1 MALVWNMLNRIR
13 STYREFPSKFWT
25 LVGASFIDGVGSTMI
40 FPFFAL
46 YITHKFDVGMTEAGL
61 LLGIFSVAG
70 FFGGLMGGALTDR
83 IGRKALMLFGLI
95 FSAVSSVSMGL
106 VNVYVVF
113 FPLVIAVGLLSDVAW
128 PAQSAMI
135 ADMLP
140 EDQRPEG
147 YGILRVARNVSWM
160 VGPTVAG
167 LLAAQSYL
175 LLFILDAISSII
187 TAAIIYRLIPETMP
201 ERSPEAKSE
210 SLAQTFRGYLKALA
224 DGSFV
229 SFLFISIIMN
239 LVYIQLYSTF
249 SVYLR
254 DVHGIPTQG
263 YGFLMSM
270 NATLVVLTQFSITRW
285 TKRYPAMIMLALGS
299 AFYLTGFTMFGF
311 VSAYAFFAI
320 GMLLVTVGE
329 MIVMPVAQ
337 ALVARLAP
345 ADMRGRYMATFSLAW
360 TIPAAVGPIAAG
372 VILDNFNPDLVWYL
386 SGILETF
393 AVAGFLLLHLRL
405 RMRLASQSIP
415 KPSRPLPAEPSHG
428 DTG

>member
-1 MALVWNMLNRIR
+1 MALVWNMLNRIP
-13 STYREFPSKFWT
+13 STYSEFPSKFWT

-95 FSAVSSVSMGL
+95 FSAVSSVPMGL
-106 VNVYVVF
+106 VNVYAVF

-140 EDQRPEG
+140 EDQR
-147 YGILRVARNVSWM
+147 
-160 VGPTVAG
+160 
-167 LLAAQSYL
+167 
-175 LLFILDAISSII
+175 
-187 TAAIIYRLIPETMP
+187 PETMP

-386 SGILETF
+386 SGFLETF

-415 KPSRPLPAEPSHG
+415 KPSRPLPAEPSHR
-428 DTG
+428 DTTSPVSLS